1 VDHLSP
7 HSSWTT
13 LELPE
18 NELSHG
24 AESLLSPKSA
34 TAKRKARTVASP
46 PGLSISAEVL
56 DRKANVG
63 LAPARSVCGVE
74 QKAEANTSTG
84 FENGNSRP

>member
-7 HSSWTT
+7 HSSGLT

-18 NELSHG
+18 NGLSHR

-46 PGLSISAEVL
+46 FATFGRSGIEQQQEGFNGIAMLSQSDSI
-56 DRKANVG
+56 
-63 LAPARSVCGVE
+63 
-74 QKAEANTSTG
+74 
-84 FENGNSRP
+84 F